1 MKTIANTRCR
11 APSGSRT
18 ITAGPCA
25 AASCTLA
32 GAFHR
37 AHQALLTDR
46 LLSAQGG
53 DWGIC
58 EISLSGGVPL
68 FEALRQ
74 QDHLY
79 SVLEKGADGHQ
90 AIVVGAVHE
99 SLHRKLEGIA
109 AVLEKLAEPQVAIVS
124 MTITEKGYC
133 IEPGSG
139 RLDRQHSGIVADLAW
154 PHQPQTVPGIL
165 VEALRLRRER
175 GLPAFS
181 CSPVTIFRR
190 TATCCA
196 GRCSIW
202 RRRGIRRSPTGS
214 PPPPPSPT
222 MVDRIVPAATP
233 ATLDE
238 IAAALGGVRDEC
250 AIACEPFI
258 QWVVEDNFTA
268 GRPAWEQA
276 GVQLVSDVLPFE
288 HMKLRMLNGSHSF
301 LAYLGYLGGYR
312 YINECM
318 ADEHYRRAALR
329 LMLDE
334 QAPTLS
340 VTGISLAD
348 YAAQLIARFSNPALQ
363 HLTWQIAMD
372 GSQKL
377 PQRLLDAVRW
387 HLRHGGDYSGLALG
401 VAGWMRYV
409 GGVDD
414 AGQPIDIRDPLADVL
429 QQTIAATPDDRR
441 RVTALL
447 ALKSV
452 FSETLAAHAAFTEAV
467 TQAYLSLRDRGARE
481 TVKVGDAVRP
491 AGPRITM
498 PA

>member
-1 MKTIANTRCR
+1 MKTIANTPLPGAVRQPGYDRR
-11 APSGSRT
+11 ALRSR
-18 ITAGPCA
+18 IVHLGF
-25 AASCTLA
+25 

-46 LLSAQGG
+46 VLNAHGG

-154 PHQPQTVPGIL
+154 PHQPQTAPGIL

-181 CSPVTIFRR
+181 LLSCDNIPENGHVLRR
-190 TATCCA
+190 AVLDLAQARDPSLADWIATAATFPC
-196 GRCSIW
+196 
-202 RRRGIRRSPTGS
+202 
-214 PPPPPSPT
+214 T

-268 GRPAWEQA
+268 GRPAWELA
-276 GVQLVSDVLPFE
+276 GAQLVSDVLPFE
-288 HMKLRMLNGSHSF
+288 QMKLRMLNGSHSF

-340 VTGISLAD
+340 VTGISLPD

-372 GSQKL
+372 GTQKL

-429 QQTIAATPDDRR
+429 QQTVAATPDDRR

-447 ALKSV
+447 ALKPV
-452 FSETLAAHAAFTEAV
+452 FGEALAAHAAFTDAV
-467 TQAYLSLRDRGARE
+467 TQAYMSLRDRGARE
-481 TVKVGDAVRP
+481 TVKHWVMR
-491 AGPRITM
+491 
-498 PA
+498 

>member
-1 MKTIANTRCR
+1 MKTIANTPLPSAVRQPDYDRR
-11 APSGSRT
+11 ALRSR
-18 ITAGPCA
+18 IVHLGF
-25 AASCTLA
+25 

-99 SLHRKLEGIA
+99 SLHRKLEGIT

-181 CSPVTIFRR
+181 LLSCDNIPENGHVLRR
-190 TATCCA
+190 AVLDLAQARDPALADWIATAATFPC
-196 GRCSIW
+196 
-202 RRRGIRRSPTGS
+202 
-214 PPPPPSPT
+214 T

-301 LAYLGYLGGYR
+301 WLTSVT
-312 YINECM
+312 
-318 ADEHYRRAALR
+318 RAATAISTSAWR
-329 LMLDE
+329 MSTTA
-334 QAPTLS
+334 APPC
-340 VTGISLAD
+340 G
-348 YAAQLIARFSNPALQ
+348 
-363 HLTWQIAMD
+363 
-372 GSQKL
+372 
-377 PQRLLDAVRW
+377 
-387 HLRHGGDYSGLALG
+387 
-401 VAGWMRYV
+401 
-409 GGVDD
+409 
-414 AGQPIDIRDPLADVL
+414 
-429 QQTIAATPDDRR
+429 
-441 RVTALL
+441 
-447 ALKSV
+447 
-452 FSETLAAHAAFTEAV
+452 
-467 TQAYLSLRDRGARE
+467 
-481 TVKVGDAVRP
+481 
-491 AGPRITM
+491 
-498 PA
+498 

>member
-1 MKTIANTRCR
+1 M
-11 APSGSRT
+11 
-18 ITAGPCA
+18 
-25 AASCTLA
+25 
-32 GAFHR
+32 
-37 AHQALLTDR
+37 
-46 LLSAQGG
+46 
-53 DWGIC
+53 
-58 EISLSGGVPL
+58 
-68 FEALRQ
+68 
-74 QDHLY
+74 
-79 SVLEKGADGHQ
+79 
-90 AIVVGAVHE
+90 VGAVHE

-124 MTITEKGYC
+124 MTITEKAIASSPAAGGW
-133 IEPGSG
+133 IDSIRGSSPIWRG
-139 RLDRQHSGIVADLAW
+139 RIS
-154 PHQPQTVPGIL
+154 
-165 VEALRLRRER
+165 RRPC
-175 GLPAFS
+175 PAFWWKRCGCGANAACPPS
-181 CSPVTIFRR
+181 PCSPVTIFRR

-214 PPPPPSPT
+214 PPPPPSLHHGGSH
-222 MVDRIVPAATP
+222 RAGRHAGH
-233 ATLDE
+233 AGW

-481 TVKVGDAVRP
+481 TVKEWVMR
-491 AGPRITM
+491 
-498 PA
+498 

>member
-1 MKTIANTRCR
+1 MKTIANTPLPSAVRQPDYDRR
-11 APSGSRT
+11 ALRSR
-18 ITAGPCA
+18 IVHLGF
-25 AASCTLA
+25 

-46 LLSAQGG
+46 VLNAQGG

-139 RLDRQHSGIVADLAW
+139 RLDRQHSGIVTDLAW

-181 CSPVTIFRR
+181 LLSCDNIPENGHVLRR
-190 TATCCA
+190 AVLDLAQARDPALADWIATAATFPC
-196 GRCSIW
+196 
-202 RRRGIRRSPTGS
+202 
-214 PPPPPSPT
+214 T

-258 QWVVEDNFTA
+258 QWVVEDNFIA

-301 LAYLGYLGGYR
+301 LAYLGYLGGYS

-429 QQTIAATPDDRR
+429 QQTIAATTDDRR

-452 FSETLAAHAAFTEAV
+452 FGETLAAHAAFTEAV

-481 TVKVGDAVRP
+481 TVKEWVMR
-491 AGPRITM
+491 
-498 PA
+498 

>member
-1 MKTIANTRCR
+1 M
-11 APSGSRT
+11 
-18 ITAGPCA
+18 
-25 AASCTLA
+25 
-32 GAFHR
+32 
-37 AHQALLTDR
+37 
-46 LLSAQGG
+46 
-53 DWGIC
+53 
-58 EISLSGGVPL
+58 
-68 FEALRQ
+68 
-74 QDHLY
+74 
-79 SVLEKGADGHQ
+79 
-90 AIVVGAVHE
+90 
-99 SLHRKLEGIA
+99 
-109 AVLEKLAEPQVAIVS
+109 
-124 MTITEKGYC
+124 
-133 IEPGSG
+133 
-139 RLDRQHSGIVADLAW
+139 
-154 PHQPQTVPGIL
+154 
-165 VEALRLRRER
+165 EALRLRRER
-175 GLPAFS
+175 ELPAFTLLS
-181 CSPVTIFRR
+181 CDNIPENGHVLRR
-190 TATCCA
+190 AVLDLAQARDPSLADWIASAATFPC
-196 GRCSIW
+196 
-202 RRRGIRRSPTGS
+202 
-214 PPPPPSPT
+214 T

-258 QWVVEDNFTA
+258 QWVVEDNFAA
-268 GRPAWEQA
+268 GRPAWELA
-276 GVQLVSDVLPFE
+276 GAQLVRDVLPFE

-318 ADEHYRRAALR
+318 ADEHYRRAAQR
-329 LMLDE
+329 LMLCE

-340 VTGISLAD
+340 VTGISLPD

-363 HLTWQIAMD
+363 HLTWQIAAD
-372 GSQKL
+372 GTQKL

-452 FSETLAAHAAFTEAV
+452 FGEQLATHAAFTEAV

-481 TVKVGDAVRP
+481 TVKEWVKR
-491 AGPRITM
+491 
-498 PA
+498 